1 MICHIATLPSSL
13 RLYLPCLAPPS
24 PPSPLPPLTCHFHLT
39 MRLPIPS
46 LSFPLAFSPS
56 LSSPFP
62 PNPFFTSPSRP
73 PFPLRH
79 CLAPFASLH
88 PSSRPSGSLPLPLHF
103 PSLFPPFPCWGE
115 WGSKVRGS
123 APSEESDGGEGK
135 PGEMGR
141 DGAASAP
148 LRPPLVSPSPF
159 PSPVPSLLAPFP

>member
-88 PSSRPSGSLPLPLHF
+88 PSSRPSVLREGGLRRQKK
-103 PSLFPPFPCWGE
+103 E
-115 WGSKVRGS
+115 W
-123 APSEESDGGEGK
+123 E
-135 PGEMGR
+135 
-141 DGAASAP
+141 
-148 LRPPLVSPSPF
+148 
-159 PSPVPSLLAPFP
+159 APFSCTA